1 MRLSDNRDTEEVSIG
16 FAEWLWPVPNDIK
29 ALYFVLASVL
39 IIIVLAWRGWYEF
52 FVVEN
57 QKGLAGVAIE
67 VIGFAPAAGFFSM
80 FVMSVLMAGGMTMF
94 GKSMHRQGVI
104 LGEARGKV
112 IGRSEGLSESAAW
125 YQRKME
131 ADARGEPFDEP
142 PPWERNG
149 RNPTNHDDTAN
160 S

>member
-1 MRLSDNRDTEEVSIG
+1 MRFSDNRDTEEVSIG

-52 FVVEN
+52 FVAEN
-57 QKGLAGVAIE
+57 QRGLAGVAIE

-80 FVMSVLMAGGMTMF
+80 FVMSVLMAGGIAMF
-94 GKSMHRQGVI
+94 GKGIFRRGVTM
-104 LGEARGKV
+104 
-112 IGRSEGLSESAAW
+112 GRDQGLSESATW
-125 YQRKME
+125 YRRKLDSE
-131 ADARGEPFDEP
+131 ARGVPFDEP

-149 RNPTNHDDTAN
+149 SKPSRYNENEN